1 MSYAR
6 DALRIVLYQCFLS
19 DLQCS
24 VLSAQP
30 CSMVLSTSSED
41 EDDVPVAPPQPRGKK
56 RKGVLSDSS
65 SSSDDDDDAVPAPA
79 PAAPA
84 PAAPA
89 AHALAGKGVVLMG
102 TLRFPQEKEEATQLC
117 ESVGGIIRDAV
128 SGATA
133 LLVVIDL
140 GITAGHSRFTKLRDA
155 LHHNVPVVSLERLR
169 ELVRSP
175 SIALPTRHDA
185 RRRREIAW
193 RMVLGLDDDTEEIEA
208 YYALH
213 CCDDDENEAMA

>member
-1 MSYAR
+1 
-6 DALRIVLYQCFLS
+6 
-19 DLQCS
+19 
-24 VLSAQP
+24 
-30 CSMVLSTSSED
+30 MVLSTSSED
-41 EDDVPVAPPQPRGKK
+41 EDDAPVAPPQPRGKK

-65 SSSDDDDDAVPAPA
+65 SSSDDDDAAPAPAPAVPAPA
-79 PAAPA
+79 TTPTPA
-84 PAAPA
+84 PAHTPVPA

-140 GITAGHSRFTKLRDA
+140 GITAGHSRFTKLRGA

-169 ELVRSP
+169 ELVLSL
-175 SIALPTRHDA
+175 IH
-185 RRRREIAW
+185 I
-193 RMVLGLDDDTEEIEA
+193 
-208 YYALH
+208 
-213 CCDDDENEAMA
+213 

>member
-1 MSYAR
+1 
-6 DALRIVLYQCFLS
+6 
-19 DLQCS
+19 
-24 VLSAQP
+24 
-30 CSMVLSTSSED
+30 MVLSTSSED
-41 EDDVPVAPPQPRGKK
+41 EDDAPVAVQQSGRK
-56 RKGVLSDSS
+56 RKKGILSDSS
-65 SSSDDDDDAVPAPA
+65 SSSDDEDAAPAAPALAAPAPA
-79 PAAPA
+79 PAAA
-84 PAAPA
+84 PALAPAPA

-140 GITAGHSRFTKLRDA
+140 GITAGHSRFTKLRGA

-175 SIALPTRHDA
+175 SIALPTRQDA
-185 RRRREIAW
+185 RRFCETRRLRFCTCI
-193 RMVLGLDDDTEEIEA
+193 
-208 YYALH
+208 
-213 CCDDDENEAMA
+213 